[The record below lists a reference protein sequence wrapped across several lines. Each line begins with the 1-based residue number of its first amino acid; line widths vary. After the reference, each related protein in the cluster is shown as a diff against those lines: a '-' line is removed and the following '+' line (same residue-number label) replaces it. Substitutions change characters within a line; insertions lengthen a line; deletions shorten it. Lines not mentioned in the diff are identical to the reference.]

1 MKTTRILSLLALLL
15 GTSVGLYAR
24 DLTDGIL
31 VRLPHEIVVNEKRL
45 PAGEYEFRKDPNAAQ
60 PVIRIYNRDEM
71 VYETPVLPVSFE
83 SLDVVEKPKLVLHKV
98 GNDYFLTQ
106 IWIRPDRLGYE
117 VPLPKRVQALE
128 KELER
133 NER

>member
-45 PAGEYEFRKDPNAAQ
+45 PAGEYEFRKDPNAAHQGRRTPHCRHVGQ
-60 PVIRIYNRDEM
+60 PPQMAGGVPQAIRRA
-71 VYETPVLPVSFE
+71 VAHQLSPKTLGTLPE
-83 SLDVVEKPKLVLHKV
+83 D
-98 GNDYFLTQ
+98 
-106 IWIRPDRLGYE
+106 
-117 VPLPKRVQALE
+117 
-128 KELER
+128 ELEGMA
-133 NER
+133 